1 VKCPNCQAENR
12 ERAKFCKE
20 CGQSLAKELICS
32 HCGES
37 SPTGSKFCD
46 GCGQLLAEA
55 PPSKKPRPKKPSVI
69 QPTSFAGGRY
79 QVKKF
84 LGEGGK
90 KKVYLAHDTLLDRDV
105 AFALIKTEKLDDS
118 ARKRITREAQSM
130 GRLGDHPHI
139 VTVYDIGE
147 HEGQP
152 YMVLPLLPGGDVEGL
167 IEKAPEHRLSLDKAI
182 DIARAVCRGL
192 VFAHSKGIVHRDLK
206 PGNVWL
212 SADGTAKIG
221 DFGLAVAVDLS
232 RLTQSG
238 MMVGTVSYM
247 PPEQAMGGK
256 VTEQAD
262 LYSLGAM
269 LYEMV
274 TGRPPFVGD
283 DSVSIIGQH
292 INTPPVSPTWHRAD
306 LPPALEILI
315 LQLLEKD
322 PSKRPSSAADVL
334 QALESIDAGK
344 VSKELSKEAST
355 ITENPLYRRVFVGRE
370 SELKQLQSAFDSAVS
385 GQGALMM
392 VVGEPGI
399 GKTAVCEQIST
410 YVTLRGGRTLVGH
423 CYEEGSLS
431 LPYLAFVEAMRSYV
445 LSREIKDLRE
455 ELGTGAADVARIV
468 SEVREKLK
476 VKPRVKGDPEEERY
490 RLMQAVTGF
499 LSSAASVQP
508 LLIVLEDLHD
518 SDKGT
523 LDMLTHVS
531 RHLTGTRLLIVG
543 TYRDVEV
550 DRNHPL
556 SAALAELRRVSTYG
570 RVLLRGLNADEVKR
584 MLESITREEIPWGL
598 AEAVHRQTEGNPLF
612 VQEVVR
618 FLVEEGLLSQQ
629 ERRFRPTK
637 DTPLEMSIPEG
648 LRDVI
653 GKRLSLLSPECNQL
667 LSAAGVIGREFDL
680 EILRAVTDIDEEAFV
695 NALKEAVQLSILE
708 ERSQVGLIR
717 YRFTHAFF
725 RQTLY
730 EELIAPRRLRL
741 HQQVARA
748 LEKHYAKRL
757 QEHAVELAEHFSQ
770 STDPAD
776 LIKAVDYGEMAA
788 KRAVDVYAYGEAVRL
803 LEQTIK
809 VQRVLDPNDKT
820 RQCDL
825 LLMLADVLIS
835 GGDPQQARNIALPEA
850 FSLAEAIDDAARASR
865 SCMLAMQALAYG
877 GAVTMFSWGSPDAAQ
892 WAERANRYAGEKTVA
907 RTWAVQGMGQVKFVT
922 GFYSNQPAL
931 MLEGFQLIDQGFRAA
946 RLLDNP
952 ETYWFITATWIIY
965 SSPLKYAAE
974 RLQLA
979 EEMRKKPRTG
989 VSLMTAGSGIFFMI
1003 HALLE
1008 SGQRQRTEELVEELK
1023 AIAERSGQ
1031 VNTLGLALAA
1041 EGILATVDGRLEEAV
1056 KIGQRVRDIY
1066 REMGLDIY
1074 VAVVEGI
1081 TSGPAR
1087 LLMGE
1092 AEELQALYDSV
1103 GAESTPWYAL
1113 ILASLGRNS
1122 EAIALLD
1129 RYLSIFGNANPE
1141 EYMASCW
1148 AGGEIFILEAAI
1160 MVGHRRVTEWLMRYC
1175 TKHKTLTTGS
1185 FYATCVAR
1193 HLGGAAALLGRYNE
1207 ARKYYQEAIKVCTEM
1222 PFRPELALSRL
1233 QLAEL
1238 LLEHYPDEKKEAL
1251 EHLDFAIKEFREI
1264 KMQPSLERA
1273 LRHKDILK
1281 A

>member
-431 LPYLAFVEAMRSYV
+431 LPYLAFV
-445 LSREIKDLRE
+445 
-455 ELGTGAADVARIV
+455 
-468 SEVREKLK
+468 
-476 VKPRVKGDPEEERY
+476 
-490 RLMQAVTGF
+490 
-499 LSSAASVQP
+499 
-508 LLIVLEDLHD
+508 
-518 SDKGT
+518 
-523 LDMLTHVS
+523 
-531 RHLTGTRLLIVG
+531 
-543 TYRDVEV
+543 
-550 DRNHPL
+550 
-556 SAALAELRRVSTYG
+556 
-570 RVLLRGLNADEVKR
+570 
-584 MLESITREEIPWGL
+584 
-598 AEAVHRQTEGNPLF
+598 
-612 VQEVVR
+612 
-618 FLVEEGLLSQQ
+618 
-629 ERRFRPTK
+629 
-637 DTPLEMSIPEG
+637 
-648 LRDVI
+648 
-653 GKRLSLLSPECNQL
+653 
-667 LSAAGVIGREFDL
+667 
-680 EILRAVTDIDEEAFV
+680 
-695 NALKEAVQLSILE
+695 
-708 ERSQVGLIR
+708 
-717 YRFTHAFF
+717 
-725 RQTLY
+725 
-730 EELIAPRRLRL
+730 
-741 HQQVARA
+741 
-748 LEKHYAKRL
+748 
-757 QEHAVELAEHFSQ
+757 
-770 STDPAD
+770 
-776 LIKAVDYGEMAA
+776 
-788 KRAVDVYAYGEAVRL
+788 
-803 LEQTIK
+803 
-809 VQRVLDPNDKT
+809 
-820 RQCDL
+820 
-825 LLMLADVLIS
+825 
-835 GGDPQQARNIALPEA
+835 
-850 FSLAEAIDDAARASR
+850 
-865 SCMLAMQALAYG
+865 
-877 GAVTMFSWGSPDAAQ
+877 
-892 WAERANRYAGEKTVA
+892 
-907 RTWAVQGMGQVKFVT
+907 
-922 GFYSNQPAL
+922 
-931 MLEGFQLIDQGFRAA
+931 
-946 RLLDNP
+946 
-952 ETYWFITATWIIY
+952 
-965 SSPLKYAAE
+965 
-974 RLQLA
+974 
-979 EEMRKKPRTG
+979 
-989 VSLMTAGSGIFFMI
+989 
-1003 HALLE
+1003 
-1008 SGQRQRTEELVEELK
+1008 
-1023 AIAERSGQ
+1023 
-1031 VNTLGLALAA
+1031 
-1041 EGILATVDGRLEEAV
+1041 
-1056 KIGQRVRDIY
+1056 
-1066 REMGLDIY
+1066 
-1074 VAVVEGI
+1074 
-1081 TSGPAR
+1081 
-1087 LLMGE
+1087 
-1092 AEELQALYDSV
+1092 
-1103 GAESTPWYAL
+1103 
-1113 ILASLGRNS
+1113 
-1122 EAIALLD
+1122 
-1129 RYLSIFGNANPE
+1129 
-1141 EYMASCW
+1141 
-1148 AGGEIFILEAAI
+1148 
-1160 MVGHRRVTEWLMRYC
+1160 
-1175 TKHKTLTTGS
+1175 
-1185 FYATCVAR
+1185 
-1193 HLGGAAALLGRYNE
+1193 
-1207 ARKYYQEAIKVCTEM
+1207 
-1222 PFRPELALSRL
+1222 
-1233 QLAEL
+1233 
-1238 LLEHYPDEKKEAL
+1238 
-1251 EHLDFAIKEFREI
+1251 
-1264 KMQPSLERA
+1264 
-1273 LRHKDILK
+1273 
-1281 A
+1281 